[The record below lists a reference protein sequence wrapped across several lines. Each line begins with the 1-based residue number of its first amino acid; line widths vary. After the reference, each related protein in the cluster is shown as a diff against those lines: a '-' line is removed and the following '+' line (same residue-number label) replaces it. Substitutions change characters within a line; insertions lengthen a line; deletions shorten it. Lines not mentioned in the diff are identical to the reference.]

1 MARGCKI
8 RCFLVAQ
15 CCVIVKETKLR
26 SSDKEASPSVGKT
39 TGVVIELVVQG
50 IIPLLLCTVVGYILD
65 SPCTSFLATV
75 R

>member
-1 MARGCKI
+1 MARGYKI

-26 SSDKEASPSVGKT
+26 SSDKEASPSAG
-39 TGVVIELVVQG
+39 TGVVIELVVHG

-65 SPCTSFLATV
+65 SPCASFLATV